1 MQYSKGL
8 AMPIAGRGTGG
19 KVPRFA
25 SWILVAMLALGAG
38 GCADSVASKGPIG
51 RFSDLVK
58 GYDKTLT
65 KEQQAAAI
73 AELQSE
79 AKHQEGAAPQDGTAA
94 VTKPEPA
101 AN

>member
-1 MQYSKGL
+1 M
-8 AMPIAGRGTGG
+8 A
-19 KVPRFA
+19 
-25 SWILVAMLALGAG
+25 
-38 GCADSVASKGPIG
+38 

-79 AKHQEGAAPQDGTAA
+79 AKHQDGTTHQDATA
-94 VTKPEPA
+94 SVR
-101 AN
+101 

>member
-8 AMPIAGRGTGG
+8 VMPIAEKGTGG

-25 SWILVAMLALGAG
+25 TWLLVGGLALGAS
-38 GCADSVASKGPIG
+38 GCADSLTSKGPMA

-79 AKHQEGAAPQDGTAA
+79 AKHQEGAAPQDGTAS
-94 VTKPEPA
+94 VPKPEPA

>member
-1 MQYSKGL
+1 
-8 AMPIAGRGTGG
+8 MPIAGSGTGG

-25 SWILVAMLALGAG
+25 TWSLIAVLALGAS
-38 GCADSVASKGPIG
+38 GCADSLASKSPMA

-73 AELQSE
+73 TELQSE
-79 AKHQEGAAPQDGTAA
+79 AKHQEGAAPQDGTAP
-94 VTKPEPA
+94 VPKPEPA

>member
-8 AMPIAGRGTGG
+8 AMPIAGRGMGR

-25 SWILVAMLALGAG
+25 TWSLVAMLALGVS
-38 GCADSVASKGPIG
+38 GCADSLTSKGPIG

-79 AKHQEGAAPQDGTAA
+79 AKHQEGAAPQDGTAS
-94 VTKPEPA
+94 VPKPVPA